1 MDRLTSKQLRYRRR
15 RKHVRK
21 NVIGTDDRLR
31 LNVFR
36 SGKHMYAQIINDN
49 SGETLVQASTIDKE
63 LKERVKPD
71 MKKTELSKLVGEE
84 VAKRALDKNIKKV
97 VFDRNGFLY
106 HGRIKA
112 LADAARKGGL
122 DF

>member
-1 MDRLTSKQLRYRRR
+1 MDRLTLKQLRYRRR

-21 NVIGTDDRLR
+21 RVVGTDDRLR
-31 LNVFR
+31 LSVFR

-49 SGETLVQASTIDKE
+49 SGETLVHASTIDKE
-63 LKERVKPD
+63 LKERVKPE
-71 MKKTELSKLVGEE
+71 MKKTELSKLVGEA
-84 VAKRALDKNIKKV
+84 VAKRALDKDIKKV